1 MLVYIFIGYFLD
13 RWLDTTPWLMIVGS
27 VVGMIAFYV
36 QLYKLV
42 QRLNP
47 PRKQE
52 QDDEGDSE

>member
-47 PRKQE
+47 PRQHE
-52 QDDEGDSE
+52 QDDEGASE